1 MKKTKIL
8 FICMGNI
15 CRSPTAEGVF
25 AFLIEKEGVDK
36 QFDIESAGTH
46 AYHVGEAP
54 DLRAQKAAED
64 RGVNLS
70 KIRARKVIYGDFE
83 DYDYLLAM
91 DEDIY
96 ETLMESCPEQY
107 KDKVKFFLEY
117 APHLTTREV
126 PDPYYG
132 GKYGF
137 ERVLD
142 LVEEASIGFLNTLK
156 LSGEIL

>member
-25 AFLIEKEGVDK
+25 VSLIEKEGVDN

-91 DEDIY
+91 DEDNY
-96 ETLMESCPEQY
+96 EILMETCPDQY

-156 LSGEIL
+156 QSGEIL